1 LAAKVR
7 IINWKCIKWFV
18 EGGGIMLIEFKSHKA
33 YSFIF
38 RLITK
43 PHLMKTTLITFAFFI
58 AITALTISCNKTPNK
73 NLTVAVGTIVGQD
86 IRMCSCCGGYIIEID
101 GKQYLIQDDISKEV
115 AYTTK
120 LPAMVNIMYKPS
132 TNSCGL
138 KIIEVESIALQ

>member
-1 LAAKVR
+1 
-7 IINWKCIKWFV
+7 
-18 EGGGIMLIEFKSHKA
+18 
-33 YSFIF
+33 
-38 RLITK
+38 
-43 PHLMKTTLITFAFFI
+43 MKTTLTTFAFFI